1 MRLSEGHQTVI
12 RSAVLSLDPDA
23 EIFLFG
29 SRVDMNRKGG
39 DIDLLVLSDRLGF
52 EHLWPIRRSI
62 LDQIGWQKL
71 DVILDRKRNPAKPI
85 AKVAM
90 LEGVR
95 L

>member
-1 MRLSEGHQTVI
+1 MRFFP
-12 RSAVLSLDPDA
+12 LDPDA

-39 DIDLLVLSDRLGF
+39 GIDLLVLSDRLGF

-71 DVILDRKRNPAKPI
+71 DMVLDNKRNPTKPI

-90 LEGVR
+90 LEGG
-95 L
+95 LL